1 MSKSVGGQARPQ
13 AGTGGVGKGAEDRRC
28 PRPQGSSSFI
38 EGRGLCVQSLG
49 WGGNLLEVAAR
60 APAVT
65 LSEGQRRWGVPHGS
79 WRHENGGGLQGQPQR
94 GSQVLW
100 V

>member
-1 MSKSVGGQARPQ
+1 M
-13 AGTGGVGKGAEDRRC
+13 
-28 PRPQGSSSFI
+28 
-38 EGRGLCVQSLG
+38 QSLG

-60 APAVT
+60 APAIT
-65 LSEGQRRWGVPHGS
+65 LSEGQRRWGMPDGS
-79 WRHENGGGLQGQPQR
+79 WRHENGGLQGQPQR